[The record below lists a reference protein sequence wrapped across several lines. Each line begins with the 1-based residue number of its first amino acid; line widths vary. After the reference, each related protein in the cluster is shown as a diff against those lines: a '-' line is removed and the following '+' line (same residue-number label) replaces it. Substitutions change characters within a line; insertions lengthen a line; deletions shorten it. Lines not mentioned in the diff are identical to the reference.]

1 MRYAYREK
9 PYRQPG
15 TVKNWIYHRGDIYLA
30 NLNPFKGCEQ
40 GGTRP
45 VLVLSND
52 IGNFFS
58 PLITIAPITS
68 HLKKLDLPT
77 HVLLKDVRGLTT
89 DSVVCL
95 EQIKGIDKLRVLK
108 YLGKISKEQME
119 EVEEAAMES
128 LGMPIPE
135 CVDAP

>member
-1 MRYAYREK
+1 MRYK
-9 PYRQPG
+9 DKLYRQPG
-15 TVKNWIYHRGDIYLA
+15 TVKNWIWRRGDIYLA

>member
-1 MRYAYREK
+1 MQYK
-9 PYRQPG
+9 DKLYRQPG
-15 TVKNWIYHRGDIYLA
+15 TVKNWIWRRGDIYLA